1 VFATLTTPTGK
12 RKGGQ
17 QARRYDCGRHG
28 RLTVRQIAQL
38 ADISPKCV
46 HDRLNA
52 GWSPERACSPK
63 YGTRRTPRAPVPP
76 KHHNLQAAFVIAER
90 FRHRLPTVEEIQ
102 AIRYMS
108 KQHALMWRRAIA
120 EARKSA

>member
-1 VFATLTTPTGK
+1 MFATLTTPTGK

-17 QARRYDCGRHG
+17 QAPRYDCGKYG
-28 RLTVRQIAQL
+28 RLTVRQMAL
-38 ADISPKCV
+38 VAGMSKTAV
-46 HDRLNA
+46 HKRLDA

-76 KHHNLQAAFVIAER
+76 KHHNLQAAFVIAQR
-90 FRHRLPTVEEIQ
+90 YRDRLPTVEEIQ

-120 EARKSA
+120 EARKAA